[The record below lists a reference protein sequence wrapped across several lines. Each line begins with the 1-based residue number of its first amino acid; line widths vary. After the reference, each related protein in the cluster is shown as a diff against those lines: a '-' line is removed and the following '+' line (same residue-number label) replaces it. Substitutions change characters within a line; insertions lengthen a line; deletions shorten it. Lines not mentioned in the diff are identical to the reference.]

1 MSVAGAPRSLTL
13 AAKPASLRAIVD
25 FLREGALVAS
35 LSEQHIG
42 QLDLLIEELIL
53 NVCNHAYPGHNPGE
67 VTVTYSIPAPGEL
80 SVEVADQGV
89 HFNPLKSDPPDL
101 SLSLEDR
108 PIGGLGI
115 HLVKTLASLLN
126 YRREQCWNRLTFGIS
141 ASS

>member
-1 MSVAGAPRSLTL
+1 M
-13 AAKPASLRAIVD
+13 D
-25 FLREGALVAS
+25 FLREGALEAS

-67 VTVTYSIPAPGEL
+67 VTVMYSIPALGEL

-108 PIGGLGI
+108 PILGLGI
-115 HLVKTLASLLN
+115 HLVKTLASSLN
-126 YRREQCWNRLTFGIS
+126 YRR
-141 ASS
+141 